1 MRPTKDQTKHFLCI
15 PPTNRWTKREDQP
28 VPRTIPATLLREPT
42 ERMGILAAPSTIHPE
57 LLAKRI
63 NKEIPIRAHFRIRT
77 PGPSTIKRSKYPR
90 YQQSTGA
97 HQRSKRRSST
107 RAETSPGKDDQ
118 GNKVQRLRNWKYS
131 MVRRNKYQAALR

>member
-28 VPRTIPATLLREPT
+28 VPRTIPATLLWEPT

-63 NKEIPIRAHFRIRT
+63 HQKIPFRADPRIHTFST
-77 PGPSTIKRSKYPR
+77 PTIKRSKHPQH
-90 YQQSTGA
+90 QQPISA
-97 HQRSKRRSST
+97 HQRSKGRSPT
-107 RAETSPGKDDQ
+107 RTETNPRKNDQ
-118 GNKVQRLRNWKYS
+118 GDKVQRLRNRK
-131 MVRRNKYQAALR
+131 